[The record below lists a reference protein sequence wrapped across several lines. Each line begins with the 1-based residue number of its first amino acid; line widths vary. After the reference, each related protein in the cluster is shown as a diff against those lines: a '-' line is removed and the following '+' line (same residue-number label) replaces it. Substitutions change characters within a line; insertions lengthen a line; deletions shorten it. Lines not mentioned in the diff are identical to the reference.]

1 MAKSNGNLKRNF
13 RALVLLAVSAAVIY
27 FVVDHIAVFGN
38 ILLVLLGFGG
48 VVIVHELGHFTLAKI
63 SGINVEAFSILM
75 PPTLLSIKRTE
86 NGIRFCLLPSFF
98 RGRDEE
104 AGEGRLS
111 ITIGKE
117 GKAGETEY
125 RIGLIPFGGYVK
137 MLGQE
142 DVGTV
147 ERSDDPRS
155 YANKP
160 VATRIAVISAGVI
173 FNAISAVL
181 VFMIVFLVG
190 INLLPPVV
198 GEVIPDSPAAKA
210 GLKPGDEIIEINGDS
225 DDLDFSN
232 ILVAAA
238 LSDKGEE
245 VKLKARRGDRII
257 DFAMV
262 AEEIRGMPMRDFG
275 IVRAAVLTI
284 AELSEKGAKVLFEET
299 GLRPGDRI
307 KAVNGENVEHHWQMQ
322 EILRNAF
329 VPEPTLLVER
339 TDDVSNETELVESIV
354 RLNMRL
360 SNAEAETE
368 TELSH
373 ICSMVPR
380 LQITAVSSGPPS
392 MKDRLVSLLN
402 KVGIAKVDTGARLKG
417 GDIILA
423 IGDVNTPT
431 YKEFREVT
439 TKYENKKLPIKVLRK
454 GSDGT
459 EETLTVTVEPERSK
473 EKDDERVLI
482 GVPALA
488 FDAEHAVVAKTID
501 AEKGPKALAIP
512 RGATITA
519 VEGVAVSN
527 FYDVTREISRHA
539 GKPVKIDFR
548 SQGGVTGNVVLPAAA
563 CEQPVAMRSS
573 FGVAVPFKDM
583 EKLYKADG
591 PIDAIAT
598 GYRKTVMFIAQS
610 YLTIRRLLGGLVSP
624 KELMGPVGI
633 VTISYRIVT
642 QKPLIYYCYFL
653 GLISAF
659 IAVFNFLPLL
669 PFDGGHIV
677 FLLVE
682 KIKGSAVSERIQ
694 GTIAYAGWIMVGTLF
709 LYVTFNDVVRSFFS

>member
-1 MAKSNGNLKRNF
+1 MAKSNGILKRNL

-48 VVIVHELGHFTLAKI
+48 VVIVHELGHFTLAKL

-75 PPTLLSIKRTE
+75 PPTLLGIKRTE
-86 NGIRFCLLPSFF
+86 DGIRFRLLPSFF
-98 RGRDEE
+98 RARDEE
-104 AGEGRLS
+104 AGEGGPS
-111 ITIGKE
+111 ITIGKK

-160 VATRIAVISAGVI
+160 VSTRIAVIAAGVM

-190 INLLPPVV
+190 IGLPPPIVGGVV
-198 GEVIPDSPAAKA
+198 SGSPAAEA
-210 GLKPGDEIIEINGDS
+210 GLKPGDEIVEIAGES
-225 DDLDFSN
+225 HDLDFTN
-232 ILVAAA
+232 IAVAGG
-238 LSDKGEE
+238 LSGRGEE
-245 VKLKARRGDRII
+245 VRMKVKRGNQLL

-262 AEEIRGMPMRDFG
+262 AQELTGARLRGFG
-275 IVRAAVLTI
+275 IEQAMTLTVAEFSEEY
-284 AELSEKGAKVLFEET
+284 AELLFEKT

-322 EILRNAF
+322 EILRNAS
-329 VPEPTLLVER
+329 VPELTLLVER
-339 TDDVSNETELVESIV
+339 TDNVSNEMKLVELIV
-354 RLNMRL
+354 KLNLHL

-373 ICSMVPR
+373 ICSVVPR
-380 LQITAVSSGPPS
+380 LQITSVSSEPPS
-392 MKDRLVSLLN
+392 VKDRLVSLLN
-402 KVGIAKVDTGARLKG
+402 KVGIAKVDTGVALKS

-423 IGDVNTPT
+423 MGDVDTPT

-439 TKYENKKLPIKVLRK
+439 TRYENKKLPIKVLRK

-459 EETLTVTVEPERSK
+459 EETVTVTVEPKRSK
-473 EKDDERVLI
+473 DGKQFLI
-482 GVPALA
+482 GISHIPA

-527 FYDVTREISRHA
+527 FYDVAREISRHA

-548 SQGGVTGNVVLPAAA
+548 SEENVTGNVVLPATAA
-563 CEQPVAMRSS
+563 EQPMVVSSNFSTAIPFEAMER
-573 FGVAVPFKDM
+573 
-583 EKLYKADG
+583 LYKADG
-591 PIDAIAT
+591 PIDAIVI
-598 GYRKTVMFIAQS
+598 GYRKTLMFIAQS

-642 QKPLIYYCYFL
+642 QKPFIYYCWFL
-653 GLISAF
+653 ALISAF

-669 PFDGGHIV
+669 PFDGGHVV
-677 FLLVE
+677 FLLLE

-694 GTIAYAGWIMVGTLF
+694 GAVAYAGWIMVGTLF